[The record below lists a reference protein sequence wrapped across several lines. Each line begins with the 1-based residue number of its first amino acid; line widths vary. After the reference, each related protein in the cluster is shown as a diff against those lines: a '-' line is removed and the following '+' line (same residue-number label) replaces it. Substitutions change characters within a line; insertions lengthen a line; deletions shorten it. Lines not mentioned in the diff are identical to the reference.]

1 MDLPNKSKS
10 IHHLEER
17 MGKLEPESFRYQVL
31 GAAKSFK
38 SSWIQLGQYLFT
50 VYKDKLYRDWGHQTF
65 EAYCAKEIGIRQ
77 NTAVKLLRSYSFL
90 EKEEPAFVRHDAM
103 EERKPDRIP
112 SFEAVNALRLAHE
125 NERISEDQYDDLRQD
140 ILEEGKED
148 AEVKKKIKYILK
160 AGAKNSPSSPEDKN
174 AVLKKLALYLKNYKN
189 DISLLSIPPKIVKK
203 LDELLEILED
213 YQK

>member
-1 MDLPNKSKS
+1 
-10 IHHLEER
+10 

-50 VYKDKLYRDWGHQTF
+50 VYKDKLYRDWGHLTF

-77 NTAVKLLRSYSFL
+77 ATAVKLLKSYSFL
-90 EKEEPAFVRHDAM
+90 EKEEPSFVREDAM
-103 EERKPDRIP
+103 EQRKPDRIP
-112 SFEAVNALRLAHE
+112 SFEAVNSLRLAHE
-125 NERISEDQYDDLRQD
+125 NEKISEDQYDDLRQD

-148 AEVKKKIKYILK
+148 AEVKKKIKYLLK
-160 AGAKNSPSSPEDKN
+160 AGDKKSASVTDDKN
-174 AVLKKLALYLKNYKN
+174 AQLKKLSLYLANYKN
-189 DISLLSIPPKIVKK
+189 GISLLDIPPKVLKK
-203 LDELLEILED
+203 LDELIEVLED